1 MRRRV
6 DHRLRDRVAASDAIT
21 DAVGWPGNGA
31 STSCASAA
39 LDFRFHRSGKLS
51 GIVLLSARC
60 HRDQHRTIKLLATV
74 DAAIVLA

>member
-1 MRRRV
+1 LAGERREHVPRECV
-6 DHRLRDRVAASDAIT
+6 YR
-21 DAVGWPGNGA
+21 G
-31 STSCASAA
+31 
-39 LDFRFHRSGKLS
+39 GKLS